1 MSAKYDVDMDVEV
14 LETSDPFDYYTKV
27 IIVAGET
34 EDGENIMGTAGD
46 DSGKTLEVHIPLFSA
61 PAGQS
66 ESVFALADALAAD
79 ILNQLKE
86 YEYQPFDARGV
97 IAPLEATLGDGIVI
111 NDIYGAINKQQ
122 IEFHPLV
129 TFDYSSDSADDD
141 DNEFG
146 ITKKSEA
153 ERLLEGF
160 VRYASTIEMHANS
173 ILAEV
178 RSNAGAISK
187 IEQKV
192 DEQGSSIEMVVSDGQ
207 VNASAIIQAI
217 NGESSATINAD
228 RINLTAQVIK
238 NTGVMTWNNIT
249 NKPSDLVYTSD
260 LTGYV
265 TDDELS
271 NYVTDDDLDSRIS
284 TTIDDMS
291 ITAEQLRGSEVQ
303 LIVPYGTNRYYTAG
317 ALSLTGA
324 SSYSGR
330 KIVMDS
336 GAIELAAVYGAI
348 YLNAAQ
354 YVGTSCEL
362 QVGGDCYPS
371 SNGNY
376 DLGTSSF
383 KWSDIYATNST
394 IHTSDRNKKKDIRP
408 LDDLVRYDDL
418 YDLLEPVVYKFIDGT
433 SGRDHIGFIAQDVE
447 EALSKSGL
455 STTEFAGFVRGKD
468 KDGKDIYGLRYGEFI
483 ALNTH
488 RIKQLEKRI
497 DKLEKAQNPSLG

>member
-1 MSAKYDVDMDVEV
+1 MSAKYDVDMDVEA
-14 LETSDPFDYYTKV
+14 LETSDPFEYYTKV

-111 NDIYGAINKQQ
+111 NDVYGAINKQQ
-122 IEFHPLV
+122 IEFHPLT

-146 ITKKSEA
+146 ITKKSET

-178 RSNAGAISK
+178 RSNAGAMSR

-207 VNASAIIQAI
+207 INASAIIQAI
-217 NGESSATINAD
+217 NGESSATISAD

-238 NTGVMTWNNIT
+238 ATGVLTWGNL
-249 NKPSDLVYTSD
+249 DTSD
-260 LTGYV
+260 MPDYL
-265 TDDELS
+265 
-271 NYVTDDDLDSRIS
+271 TDDDLDGYVSSSDFGDTVTEIYTAIDAKSVTAEYLKGRYINLLGNDGVTSCGQMEIIS
-284 TTIDDMS
+284 T
-291 ITAEQLRGSEVQ
+291 
-303 LIVPYGTNRYYTAG
+303 
-317 ALSLTGA
+317 
-324 SSYSGR
+324 
-330 KIVMDS
+330 DS
-336 GAIELAAVYGAI
+336 GGYGISLSTQSKYVNGQWVAENNGGIRMLSGSNI
-348 YLNAAQ
+348 YLKAGSGPAITINESGVINLGGTLVVNGVNWGTDSP
-354 YVGTSCEL
+354 VGTDGVNG
-362 QVGGDCYPS
+362 QVY
-371 SNGNY
+371 
-376 DLGTSSF
+376 F
-383 KWSDIYATNST
+383 Q
-394 IHTSDRNKKKDIRP
+394 
-408 LDDLVRYDDL
+408 LV
-418 YDLLEPVVYKFIDGT
+418 
-433 SGRDHIGFIAQDVE
+433 
-447 EALSKSGL
+447 
-455 STTEFAGFVRGKD
+455 
-468 KDGKDIYGLRYGEFI
+468 
-483 ALNTH
+483 N
-488 RIKQLEKRI
+488 
-497 DKLEKAQNPSLG
+497 